1 MTKKLEKD
9 NESNSS
15 FNASNQS
22 STVTADPAKT
32 YVRLKYEMCKNF
44 REKGVCKY
52 GDRCLFA
59 HGDHELI
66 KRGQIPNAA
75 APEKKDSE
83 PAKTEQIAA
92 PDKSPELE
100 TGKGELEKTSK
111 AGSDNVSPQSSDE
124 GDPGESTTQ
133 SSADRIQLQ
142 DQTQPMDK
150 NEESPSAFKDLLDYL
165 DITNIE
171 IKQG

>member
-22 STVTADPAKT
+22 STVTADQAKT

-83 PAKTEQIAA
+83 PAKTE
-92 PDKSPELE
+92 
-100 TGKGELEKTSK
+100 
-111 AGSDNVSPQSSDE
+111 
-124 GDPGESTTQ
+124 
-133 SSADRIQLQ
+133 
-142 DQTQPMDK
+142 
-150 NEESPSAFKDLLDYL
+150 
-165 DITNIE
+165 
-171 IKQG
+171 